1 MDIQGLKTAFLVFL
15 RVAFRKH
22 RTRAVLVMVLVPV
35 GILSASALI
44 FPYSREIVYDMH
56 TVFATCLPD
65 RVDTCAARVELIIGN
80 TGNSEE
86 SVNLAWPDY
95 QGNWIRGQ
103 RVLNITAD
111 RRRSRDP
118 VITCEAP
125 TGRQECIIGQFA
137 PGALVILH
145 MDCYQCSRQQVH
157 RLAETP
163 LAIQTEAHTAY
174 GDPRVAVLL
183 RRLLALAH
191 LF

>member
-1 MDIQGLKTAFLVFL
+1 
-15 RVAFRKH
+15 
-22 RTRAVLVMVLVPV
+22 
-35 GILSASALI
+35 
-44 FPYSREIVYDMH
+44 
-56 TVFATCLPD
+56 
-65 RVDTCAARVELIIGN
+65 
-80 TGNSEE
+80 
-86 SVNLAWPDY
+86 
-95 QGNWIRGQ
+95 
-103 RVLNITAD
+103 VLNISAD